1 MDQIE
6 CFDGVKL
13 LRRSGD
19 ELKRRTG
26 FNCSVFSSDAA
37 NDGELALHGA
47 VELEEEMQ
55 CHILVWFRGFEST
68 LMI

>member
-6 CFDGVKL
+6 CFNGVKL

-47 VELEEEMQ
+47 VELEEEM
-55 CHILVWFRGFEST
+55 
-68 LMI
+68 

>member
-1 MDQIE
+1 LE
-6 CFDGVKL
+6 F
-13 LRRSGD
+13 
-19 ELKRRTG
+19 G
-26 FNCSVFSSDAA
+26 FFAIVGDAA